1 MAIVEFGE
9 FKGNKMII
17 LKRSDDDKYPFQF
30 GLSKAALIVEHIED
44 IRKFVEENRREG

>member
-17 LKRSDDDKYPFQF
+17 LKRMPDDKYPFQF
-30 GLSKAALIVEHIED
+30 GVSKAKLVLEHVED
-44 IRKFVEENRREG
+44 IKKFVEENQRV

>member
-17 LKRSDDDKYPFQF
+17 LKRSSEDPYPFQF
-30 GLSKAALIVEHIED
+30 GVSKATLVIEHIED
-44 IRKFVEENRREG
+44 IRKFVEENKKKA